1 MVYTTFIYVLCQYF
15 ILKHFW
21 HTYLMSTIRILGID
35 PGFDRLGVCVLDKE
49 ISKETLVFSTCII
62 TSKKERFEKR
72 LTVLGKELEEIILK
86 YKPDELAI
94 ETLFFTNNQK
104 TIITVAEVRGIC
116 IYLAHKNGATLFEY
130 SPPQIKLA
138 IAGHGKASKEDIAIM
153 VPKIL
158 KQPLLIRTL
167 DDEIDAIAIALTHSA
182 NRQNRLIMQGIK

>member
-1 MVYTTFIYVLCQYF
+1 
-15 ILKHFW
+15 
-21 HTYLMSTIRILGID
+21 MSPIRILGID
-35 PGFDRLGVCVLDKE
+35 PGFDRLGVCILDKE
-49 ISKETLVFSTCII
+49 GSKETLIFSTCIT
-62 TSKKERFEKR
+62 TSKKDTFEKR
-72 LTVLGKELEEIILK
+72 LLAAGSELEKIITT

-116 IYLAHKNGATLFEY
+116 IYLAHKHGAVLFEY

-138 IAGHGKASKEDIAIM
+138 IAGHGKATKDDIAVM

-158 KQPLLIRTL
+158 KQPLLINTL

-182 NRQNRLIMQGIK
+182 NRQNRLIFKGLK

>member
-1 MVYTTFIYVLCQYF
+1 
-15 ILKHFW
+15 
-21 HTYLMSTIRILGID
+21 MSVIRILGID
-35 PGFDRLGVCVLDKE
+35 PGFDRLGVCILDKE
-49 ISKETLVFSTCII
+49 GPKETLVFSTCIT
-62 TSKKERFEKR
+62 TSKKESFEKR
-72 LTVLGKELEEIILK
+72 LTLIGKGLEEIILR

-116 IYLAHKNGATLFEY
+116 IYLAHKNGAALFEY

-158 KQPLLIRTL
+158 KQPLLINTL

-182 NRQNRLIMQGIK
+182 NRQNRLILQGLL

>member
-1 MVYTTFIYVLCQYF
+1 MTTSSSV
-15 ILKHFW
+15 
-21 HTYLMSTIRILGID
+21 RIIGID
-35 PGFDRLGVCVLDKE
+35 PGFDRLGICILDKE
-49 ISKETLVFSTCII
+49 GSKETLIFSTCVT
-62 TSKKERFEKR
+62 TSKKESFEKR
-72 LTVLGKELEEIILK
+72 LVAIGVTLEEIILK

-116 IYLAHKNGATLFEY
+116 IYLAHKHGAALFEY

-158 KQPLLIRTL
+158 KQPLLINTL

-182 NRQNRLIMQGIK
+182 NRQNRLILQGIK

>member
-1 MVYTTFIYVLCQYF
+1 
-15 ILKHFW
+15 
-21 HTYLMSTIRILGID
+21 MSTIRILGID

-49 ISKETLVFSTCII
+49 GNKEKLVFSTCIR
-62 TSKKERFEKR
+62 TNKKESFEKR
-72 LTVLGKELEEIILK
+72 LTVLGQELEEIILK

-116 IYLAHKNGATLFEY
+116 IYLAHKNGAALFEY

-158 KQPLLIRTL
+158 KQPLLINTL

-182 NRQNRLIMQGIK
+182 NRRNRLTLQGLQ

>member
-1 MVYTTFIYVLCQYF
+1 MLQKSV
-15 ILKHFW
+15 
-21 HTYLMSTIRILGID
+21 IRILGID
-35 PGFDRLGVCVLDKE
+35 PGFDRLGICVLDKE
-49 ISKETLVFSTCII
+49 GSKEKLVFSTCV
-62 TSKKERFEKR
+62 TTNKKESFEKR
-72 LTVLGKELEEIILK
+72 LITIGSELEKIILL

-116 IYLAHKNGATLFEY
+116 IYLAHKNGAALFEY

-158 KQPLLIRTL
+158 KQQLLTKML
-167 DDEIDAIAIALTHSA
+167 DDEMDAIAIALTHSA
-182 NRQNRLIMQGIK
+182 NRQNRLVLQGLQ